1 MSSVQRTYLSH
12 PLELTIK
19 QDIILQ
25 VLKLWLP
32 VSLNCLCKNNIL
44 QGKPF
49 WFLRLLKKR
58 PHRYDVLLTS
68 QPSLFYNT
76 STRHERHECAWATQM
91 QHECDMNNM
100 SETQTTRVQH
110 KRKFLILITTG
121 VKTFF
126 QTPVLAIWQMKYYN
140 ERNNVILRT
149 TLWKRVVPMTKCVW
163 KVHHKSW
170 TL

>member
-1 MSSVQRTYLSH
+1 MSSVQRTYLNH

-25 VLKLWLP
+25 VLKLWLQ
-32 VSLNCLCKNNIL
+32 VSLNCLCKSNIL
-44 QGKPF
+44 LRKSF

-58 PHRYDVLLTS
+58 PH
-68 QPSLFYNT
+68 SLFYNT
-76 STRHERHECAWATQM
+76 STRHERHECALATRM

-110 KRKFLILITTG
+110 KRKFLILITTR

-126 QTPVLAIWQMKYYN
+126 QTPVSAIWQMKYYN

-149 TLWKRVVPMTKCVW
+149 TF
-163 KVHHKSW
+163 
-170 TL
+170 

>member
-25 VLKLWLP
+25 VLKLWLQ
-32 VSLNCLCKNNIL
+32 VSLNCLYKSNIL
-44 QGKPF
+44 QRKPF

-76 STRHERHECAWATQM
+76 STRHERHECAWATRM

-110 KRKFLILITTG
+110 KRKFLILITTR

-149 TLWKRVVPMTKCVW
+149 TFWKCVVPMTKCVW
-163 KVHHKSW
+163 KVHHKNW